1 MNNVVKFDNHNL
13 AVVDYN
19 KERWLTSFDVAKAL
33 GYEKTKS
40 ITNLY
45 NNHKSEFD
53 TDYSL
58 VIDSMTSGKKVKT
71 RIFNREGAWLI
82 GMFARTPKAVEFRKW
97 VLKVLGS
104 AVDSTKN
111 TYACGEVA
119 VREHTRSLPSG
130 KKEIVLSE
138 KAKTEIGGI
147 VKACLSSCQYKPK
160 VNEKE
165 FIGVLAGI
173 MTSGNLLSKHDD
185 LMREAE
191 ELRYQVKMRE
201 RQAKACME
209 AANRIDEAVGKVY

>member
-1 MNNVVKFDNHNL
+1 MNQLTVFNFNNNKVRIDSKSKQTMFCLVDVCNV
-13 AVVDYN
+13 
-19 KERWLTSFDVAKAL
+19 L
-33 GYEKTKS
+33 GIKDRRQIRQRLNTRGMCLIPTPSNSGVQKTYY
-40 ITNLY
+40 INEPNLY
-45 NNHKSEFD
+45 RVILRSDKPVAREFENWVCEEVLP
-53 TDYSL
+53 S
-58 VIDSMTSGKKVKT
+58 IRKT
-71 RIFNREGAWLI
+71 G
-82 GMFARTPKAVEFRKW
+82 V
-97 VLKVLGS
+97 
-104 AVDSTKN
+104 
-111 TYACGEVA
+111 YACGEVA